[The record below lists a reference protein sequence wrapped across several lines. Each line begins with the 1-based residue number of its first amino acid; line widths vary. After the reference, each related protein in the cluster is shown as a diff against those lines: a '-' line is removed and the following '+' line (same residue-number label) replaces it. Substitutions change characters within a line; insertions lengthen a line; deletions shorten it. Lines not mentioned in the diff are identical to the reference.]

1 MLLEKIS
8 HLICYTIKVVSRNV
22 YTQTNTKQIQQVVFV
37 CVYKITT
44 IKGKEIM
51 NLKEGVVGKRGRGND
66 PIISLLNLIKNKI
79 NHREKNI
86 KPKM

>member
-8 HLICYTIKVVSRNV
+8 HLICYTIKVFSRNV
-22 YTQTNTKQIQQVVFV
+22 YTQANTKQIQQVVFV

-51 NLKEGVVGKRGRGND
+51 NLKEGVGGKRGRGND
-66 PIISLLNLIKNKI
+66 PIISLLSLVKI
-79 NHREKNI
+79 R
-86 KPKM
+86 